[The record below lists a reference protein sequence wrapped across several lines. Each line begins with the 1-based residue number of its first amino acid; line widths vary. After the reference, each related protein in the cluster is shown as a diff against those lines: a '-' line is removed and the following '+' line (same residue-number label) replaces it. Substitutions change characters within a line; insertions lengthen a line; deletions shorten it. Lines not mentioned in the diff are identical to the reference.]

1 MIRLTRLNSRPL
13 VVNADLIKFI
23 EQAPD
28 TVLTLTTGEKLVVS
42 ESVDDVLNLIRAFH
56 AESGRRIVDG
66 PPVMPGAGG
75 DVDAAEDPRD

>member
-56 AESGRRIVDG
+56 AESGRRIADG
-66 PPVMPGAGG
+66 PAFAPSGG
-75 DVDAAEDPRD
+75 DVAEDPRD

>member
-28 TVLTLTTGEKLVVS
+28 TVLTLTTGEKLVVG
-42 ESVDDVLNLIRAFH
+42 ESVDEVLNLIRKFH
-56 AESGRRIVDG
+56 AESGRRIAAG
-66 PPVMPGAGG
+66 PEPAAGG
-75 DVDAAEDPRD
+75 GEAEAAEDRRT